1 MNQTNDEKSVA
12 LRASFKRAVMVIVS
26 LFILALV
33 LLYIDI
39 IFGDSLYSFTD
50 VMDVIASRAPSG
62 ITFVIGELRLP
73 RALTAFACGALF
85 GMAGAS
91 FQRLLHNPLAS
102 PDIIGITEGA
112 NTAAVFGIVVL
123 GISGLEL
130 SAFAIVGGLTT
141 AIVVA
146 LLTFHHGFAPQRL
159 VLVGIAIGAML
170 NAIGSWML
178 IRADQWDIQSASR
191 WLTGSLADSDW
202 TYVIIT
208 MITLAI
214 GLIAVMPLSRQLD
227 MLRLGDDVAAGL
239 GVKVGL
245 SRAAIVIIAVLM
257 LSIATSAVG
266 PIAFV
271 SFLAG
276 PIAVRLIHSGSSAIA
291 TSGLVGSCLVLGSDV
306 IAQHATGTQFPVG
319 VVTSVIGGPVLVVL
333 MYFSMRKESQL

>member
-1 MNQTNDEKSVA
+1 MNGTYGGQTLGTRRS
-12 LRASFKRAVMVIVS
+12 SQRAVSVMS
-26 LFILALV
+26 ALLILAFA
-33 LLYIDI
+33 LLYSDI
-39 IFGDSLYSFTD
+39 VFGDSTYSFSD
-50 VMDVIASRAPSG
+50 VVNVMAGHAPSG

-123 GISGLEL
+123 GISGLQL
-130 SAFAIVGGLTT
+130 SAFAILGGLAT

-159 VLVGIAIGAML
+159 VLIGIAVGAML
-170 NAIGSWML
+170 NAISSWML
-178 IRADQWDIQSASR
+178 VRADQWDIQSASR
-191 WLTGSLADSDW
+191 WLTGSLADADW
-202 TYVIIT
+202 TYAIIT
-208 MITLAI
+208 IIALTI
-214 GLIAVMPLSRQLD
+214 GCALVMPLSRQLD
-227 MLRLGDDVAAGL
+227 MLRLGDGIAAGL
-239 GVKVGL
+239 GIRVGL
-245 SRAAIVIIAVLM
+245 ARAAIVVVAVLM

-276 PIAVRLIHSGSSAIA
+276 PIAVRLIRSGSSAIV
-291 TSGLVGSCLVLGSDV
+291 TSGLVGSCLVLGSDI

-319 VVTSVIGGPVLVVL
+319 VVTSVVGGPVLVIL